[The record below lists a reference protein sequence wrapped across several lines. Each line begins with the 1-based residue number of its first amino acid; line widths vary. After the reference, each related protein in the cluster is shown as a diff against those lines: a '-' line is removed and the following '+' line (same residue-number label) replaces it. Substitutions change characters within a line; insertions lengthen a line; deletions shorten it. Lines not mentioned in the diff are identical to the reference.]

1 MQDDEAEFQSEALS
15 VSRTFQTIRDEVV
28 LQYGYDRFRPK
39 HGAAANNT
47 QEQFTTQT
55 MMQCDSES
63 DHNQNFNSTVQHH
76 ECVCVCV
83 CVIQVWWMK
92 VCRDV
97 LIGSG
102 SGG

>member
-83 CVIQVWWMK
+83 CV
-92 VCRDV
+92 
-97 LIGSG
+97 
-102 SGG
+102 